1 MSSVE
6 VALAV
11 LVMLVAALGF
21 GVWIFI
27 ALLLVSV
34 ASLVFMLDF
43 TFLKTGV
50 INSTIILRASSAWE
64 LSAIPLFVWMG
75 ELIFRTDIA
84 RRLFNGLAPIANLA
98 PGRMLHTNIMGC
110 TLFAAVCGSSAA
122 TTATVGKITIKELK
136 SRGYDE
142 TLAIGSLAGAG
153 SLGLLIPP
161 SIVMIVYGVLAEV
174 SVAKLFAAGILPGL
188 LIAGLYS
195 GYVMLRAAANPAL
208 APAAKVRLTLPVL
221 ARSMM
226 DLLPVG
232 ILVVLV
238 LGSIYSG
245 IATPTEAAAVGVF
258 ATLVLTGVQKQ
269 LSWSVLYDSLYGAIK
284 LSAVIC
290 SLLAAAAVLSTTMG
304 YLRVPQQTSEMIA
317 RLDLGHYQLI
327 LVLAVF
333 YIILGLFLDGVSIT
347 VMSLP
352 ITLPLIVAAGIDPL
366 WFGVFLVVMIEL
378 GQITPPIGF
387 NLFILQRLTDKSI
400 LTVAWYAFPF
410 FVLMCIGAALLAA
423 FPQIALW
430 LPELMT
436 AAK

>member
-6 VALAV
+6 VAIVV
-11 LVMLVAALGF
+11 LLMLVGVLGV

-27 ALLLVSV
+27 GLLLVSV
-34 ASLVFMLDF
+34 VSLVFLLDF
-43 TFLKTGV
+43 SALKVGV
-50 INSTIILRASSAWE
+50 INATIILRASSAWE

-84 RRLFNGLAPIANLA
+84 RRLFDGLAPIADLA

-122 TTATVGKITIKELK
+122 TTATVGKITVKELE
-136 SRGYDE
+136 SRGYDDS
-142 TLAIGSLAGAG
+142 LAVGSLAGAG

-174 SVAKLFAAGILPGL
+174 SVAKLFAAGVLPGFM
-188 LIAGLYS
+188 IAGLYS
-195 GYVMLRAAANPAL
+195 GYVMIRAMADPQL
-208 APAAKVRLTLPVL
+208 APATDITLNLPVL
-221 ARSMM
+221 GQSLIKLWPIGA
-226 DLLPVG
+226 
-232 ILVVLV
+232 LVVLV

-258 ATLVLTGVQKQ
+258 ATLVLTAAQKQ
-269 LSWSVLYDSLYGAIK
+269 LNWEVLYSSLYGAIK
-284 LSAVIC
+284 LSAIIC

-304 YLRVPQQTSEMIA
+304 YLRVPQQTSEMIS
-317 RLDLGHYQLI
+317 RFNLDHYQLL

-387 NLFILQRLTDKSI
+387 NLFILQGLTDKSI
-400 LTVAWYAFPF
+400 MTVAKNAFPF
-410 FVLMCIGAALLAA
+410 FVLMCIGAALLAV

-430 LPELMT
+430 LPGILYG
-436 AAK
+436 